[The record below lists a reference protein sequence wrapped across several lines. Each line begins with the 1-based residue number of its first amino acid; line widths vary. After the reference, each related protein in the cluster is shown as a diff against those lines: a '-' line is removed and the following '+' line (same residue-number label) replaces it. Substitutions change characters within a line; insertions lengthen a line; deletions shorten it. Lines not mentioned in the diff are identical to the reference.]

1 MKKQYSKVIKIVIQ
15 ILFFLWIPESFAAS
29 LYAVKKL
36 IHAVSVMDF
45 TYAREPVLLLLETVV
60 TTAVFGRYYC
70 GYICSF
76 GAAQDLSY
84 DLGNLIRKQTKYRK
98 KRMLSVKT
106 DKILSKLK
114 YPVLVIVAVSA
125 VWKKNLLDV
134 ISPWK
139 GFASLL
145 SLLRGNFSKENLI
158 SAGVWIC
165 IIVLVISAV
174 FFRAFCRYL
183 CPLGAVYGLFHPI
196 SFYRYQVNEELCTN
210 CGRCREVC
218 KMDIEVWKNPNSL
231 DCVRCGDCL
240 KSCPHQAL
248 KRKEFFRSQLQ
259 RVQTEKEV

>member
-165 IIVLVISAV
+165 IIVLSYRQYFSERFADICVRWEQFIHCFPFSLWTEESEAAKTAEIVQSVRISA
-174 FFRAFCRYL
+174 
-183 CPLGAVYGLFHPI
+183 
-196 SFYRYQVNEELCTN
+196 
-210 CGRCREVC
+210 
-218 KMDIEVWKNPNSL
+218 NS
-231 DCVRCGDCL
+231 
-240 KSCPHQAL
+240 
-248 KRKEFFRSQLQ
+248 RKVTAGVLR
-259 RVQTEKEV
+259 

>member
-45 TYAREPVLLLLETVV
+45 TYAREPVLLLLGTVV

-145 SLLRGNFSKENLI
+145 SLLRG
-158 SAGVWIC
+158 
-165 IIVLVISAV
+165 
-174 FFRAFCRYL
+174 
-183 CPLGAVYGLFHPI
+183 
-196 SFYRYQVNEELCTN
+196 
-210 CGRCREVC
+210 
-218 KMDIEVWKNPNSL
+218 
-231 DCVRCGDCL
+231 
-240 KSCPHQAL
+240 
-248 KRKEFFRSQLQ
+248 KRI
-259 RVQTEKEV
+259 

>member
-98 KRMLSVKT
+98 KRMLY
-106 DKILSKLK
+106 IKLVDYLEK
-114 YPVLVIVAVSA
+114 CLIYRHIRRVA
-125 VWKKNLLDV
+125 D
-134 ISPWK
+134 
-139 GFASLL
+139 
-145 SLLRGNFSKENLI
+145 
-158 SAGVWIC
+158 
-165 IIVLVISAV
+165 
-174 FFRAFCRYL
+174 
-183 CPLGAVYGLFHPI
+183 
-196 SFYRYQVNEELCTN
+196 
-210 CGRCREVC
+210 
-218 KMDIEVWKNPNSL
+218 
-231 DCVRCGDCL
+231 
-240 KSCPHQAL
+240 
-248 KRKEFFRSQLQ
+248 
-259 RVQTEKEV
+259 

>member
-145 SLLRGNFSKENLI
+145 SLLRGNFSKVSGSVSLFWSYRQYFSERFADICVRWEQFIHCFPFSLWTEESEAAKTAEIVQSVRI
-158 SAGVWIC
+158 SANSRKVTAGV
-165 IIVLVISAV
+165 L
-174 FFRAFCRYL
+174 R
-183 CPLGAVYGLFHPI
+183 
-196 SFYRYQVNEELCTN
+196 
-210 CGRCREVC
+210 
-218 KMDIEVWKNPNSL
+218 
-231 DCVRCGDCL
+231 
-240 KSCPHQAL
+240 
-248 KRKEFFRSQLQ
+248 
-259 RVQTEKEV
+259 

>member
-1 MKKQYSKVIKIVIQ
+1 MKNLATSYMGIQLKNPIILGASEMSSEIDSLKKAEQAGAAAIVYKTLFEEQIQLEDLQFDELKEEYNDIHAEMTSLHPDVDRSEIDYYLVKIRNAKES
-15 ILFFLWIPESFAAS
+15 LSIPLIAS

-114 YPVLVIVAVSA
+114 YPV
-125 VWKKNLLDV
+125 
-134 ISPWK
+134 
-139 GFASLL
+139 
-145 SLLRGNFSKENLI
+145 
-158 SAGVWIC
+158 
-165 IIVLVISAV
+165 
-174 FFRAFCRYL
+174 
-183 CPLGAVYGLFHPI
+183 
-196 SFYRYQVNEELCTN
+196 
-210 CGRCREVC
+210 
-218 KMDIEVWKNPNSL
+218 
-231 DCVRCGDCL
+231 
-240 KSCPHQAL
+240 
-248 KRKEFFRSQLQ
+248 
-259 RVQTEKEV
+259 

>member
-114 YPVLVIVAVSA
+114 YPVLVIVAV
-125 VWKKNLLDV
+125 
-134 ISPWK
+134 
-139 GFASLL
+139 
-145 SLLRGNFSKENLI
+145 
-158 SAGVWIC
+158 
-165 IIVLVISAV
+165 
-174 FFRAFCRYL
+174 
-183 CPLGAVYGLFHPI
+183 
-196 SFYRYQVNEELCTN
+196 
-210 CGRCREVC
+210 
-218 KMDIEVWKNPNSL
+218 
-231 DCVRCGDCL
+231 
-240 KSCPHQAL
+240 
-248 KRKEFFRSQLQ
+248 
-259 RVQTEKEV
+259 

>member
-183 CPLGAVYGLFHPI
+183 CPMGAIFAMMPILPSALYINVLANFFSVVLKNLTNSSIVLAFGVSVLII
-196 SFYRYQVNEELCTN
+196 SF
-210 CGRCREVC
+210 
-218 KMDIEVWKNPNSL
+218 NSSTSTTSTVEGAFSIL
-231 DCVRCGDCL
+231 
-240 KSCPHQAL
+240 AA
-248 KRKEFFRSQLQ
+248 
-259 RVQTEKEV
+259 

>member
-145 SLLRGNFSKENLI
+145 YLYHCSGHIGSIFQSVLQISVSDGSNLYT
-158 SAGVWIC
+158 
-165 IIVLVISAV
+165 
-174 FFRAFCRYL
+174 AF
-183 CPLGAVYGLFHPI
+183 LFL
-196 SFYRYQVNEELCTN
+196 FGQ
-210 CGRCREVC
+210 
-218 KMDIEVWKNPNSL
+218 KKA
-231 DCVRCGDCL
+231 
-240 KSCPHQAL
+240 K
-248 KRKEFFRSQLQ
+248 LQ
-259 RVQTEKEV
+259 KQRRLFNLSVSVQTAEK

>member
-45 TYAREPVLLLLETVV
+45 TYVREPVLLLLETVV

-98 KRMLSVKT
+98 KRMLLVKT

-125 VWKKNLLDV
+125 VWKKNLLDD

-145 SLLRGNFSKENLI
+145 SLLRGNFSKE
-158 SAGVWIC
+158 SD
-165 IIVLVISAV
+165 
-174 FFRAFCRYL
+174 FCRCLDLYHCSGHIGSIFQSVL
-183 CPLGAVYGLFHPI
+183 QISVSDGSNLYTAFLFL
-196 SFYRYQVNEELCTN
+196 FGQ
-210 CGRCREVC
+210 
-218 KMDIEVWKNPNSL
+218 KKA
-231 DCVRCGDCL
+231 
-240 KSCPHQAL
+240 K
-248 KRKEFFRSQLQ
+248 LQ
-259 RVQTEKEV
+259 KQRRLFNLSVSVQTAEK

>member
-158 SAGVWIC
+158 CLDLYHCSGHIGS
-165 IIVLVISAV
+165 IFQSVLQISV
-174 FFRAFCRYL
+174 SDGSNLYTAF
-183 CPLGAVYGLFHPI
+183 LFL
-196 SFYRYQVNEELCTN
+196 FGQ
-210 CGRCREVC
+210 
-218 KMDIEVWKNPNSL
+218 KKA
-231 DCVRCGDCL
+231 
-240 KSCPHQAL
+240 K
-248 KRKEFFRSQLQ
+248 LQ
-259 RVQTEKEV
+259 KQRRLFNLSVSVQTAEK

>member
-1 MKKQYSKVIKIVIQ
+1 MASADAGSRLYLLDMVHGCEPGEVKMDAEGMQTMRNLAKKLAWMLKCFEAGKVAGVPLPETERGNQTNIYPMMKKQYSKVIKIVIQ

-106 DKILSKLK
+106 DKILS
-114 YPVLVIVAVSA
+114 
-125 VWKKNLLDV
+125 N
-134 ISPWK
+134 
-139 GFASLL
+139 
-145 SLLRGNFSKENLI
+145 
-158 SAGVWIC
+158 
-165 IIVLVISAV
+165 
-174 FFRAFCRYL
+174 
-183 CPLGAVYGLFHPI
+183 
-196 SFYRYQVNEELCTN
+196 
-210 CGRCREVC
+210 
-218 KMDIEVWKNPNSL
+218 
-231 DCVRCGDCL
+231 
-240 KSCPHQAL
+240 
-248 KRKEFFRSQLQ
+248 
-259 RVQTEKEV
+259 

>member
-145 SLLRGNFSKENLI
+145 SMLRGNFSKENLI

-165 IIVLVISAV
+165 IIVLVTWQYFSERFADICVRWEQFIHCFPFSLWTEESEAAKTAEIVQSVRISA
-174 FFRAFCRYL
+174 
-183 CPLGAVYGLFHPI
+183 
-196 SFYRYQVNEELCTN
+196 
-210 CGRCREVC
+210 
-218 KMDIEVWKNPNSL
+218 NS
-231 DCVRCGDCL
+231 
-240 KSCPHQAL
+240 
-248 KRKEFFRSQLQ
+248 RKVTAGVLR
-259 RVQTEKEV
+259 